1 MAQFRYKAID
11 DSGLVVKGVVEAPS
25 KDLVVRQLRGE
36 GLYPLS
42 AAEEGAG
49 DQIGGW
55 LRRLLPSRR
64 PSARA
69 LATAIQELAMLL
81 KAGLEIDRAL
91 AILIGLSDIGSLR
104 ETFTAVRDRVRKGAS
119 FANALAAESA
129 FPKFHLGMI
138 RAGELGGTLS
148 ETLQRLADY
157 ITRSLAVREAI
168 ASSLVYPALLL
179 LTAGGSVT
187 VILVF
192 VLPEFRSLF
201 AEAGKSL
208 PLSTRIVMDL
218 GDLVRDYGWLLLIA
232 LAVFA
237 AWLWEGL
244 RRPAFRA
251 RADAMLMRVPLLGP
265 LLVSIEVERLMR
277 TFGMLLASGVPVP
290 AALSMAKD
298 VLSNTVLARTL
309 EDAAKSLREGERLG
323 QRLAATGVFPST
335 TVDLIRIGEE
345 SGRLEEMLIRQADLD
360 EVRIR
365 HKIDRLLAM
374 LVPVLTLVMGAM
386 VAGLIASLL
395 LAILSIND
403 LAMQ

>member
-1 MAQFRYKAID
+1 MAQFRYKAIN
-11 DSGLVVKGVVEAPS
+11 DSGLVVKGVLEAPS

-42 AAEEGAG
+42 AAEETAG
-49 DQIGGW
+49 TQIGGF
-55 LRRLLPSRR
+55 LQRLVPKRKPS
-64 PSARA
+64 PRA

-81 KAGLEIDRAL
+81 KAGLELDRAL

-104 ETFTAVRDRVRKGAS
+104 ETFAAVRDRVRKGTS

-138 RAGELGGTLS
+138 RAGEMGGNLS

-157 ITRSLAVREAI
+157 ITRSLAVREAVT
-168 ASSLVYPALLL
+168 SSLVYPALLL
-179 LTAGGSVT
+179 LTAGGSIT

-208 PLSTRIVMDL
+208 PLSTRIVMDV
-218 GDLVRDYGWLLLIA
+218 GDLVRNYGWLLLIA
-232 LAVFA
+232 LAVFT
-237 AWLWEGL
+237 AWLWDGL
-244 RRPAFRA
+244 KRPAFRA
-251 RADAMLMRVPLLGP
+251 RADAFLMRIPVLGP

-277 TFGMLLASGVPVP
+277 TFGMLLAGGVPVP

-298 VLSNTVLARTL
+298 VLSNTVMAHTL

-323 QRLAATGVFPST
+323 QRLAATGVFPPT

-345 SGRLEEMLIRQADLD
+345 SGRLDEMLLRQADLD

-374 LVPVLTLVMGAM
+374 LVPALTIAMGAI
-386 VAGLIASLL
+386 VAGLIASLM

>member
-232 LAVFA
+232 LAVFG